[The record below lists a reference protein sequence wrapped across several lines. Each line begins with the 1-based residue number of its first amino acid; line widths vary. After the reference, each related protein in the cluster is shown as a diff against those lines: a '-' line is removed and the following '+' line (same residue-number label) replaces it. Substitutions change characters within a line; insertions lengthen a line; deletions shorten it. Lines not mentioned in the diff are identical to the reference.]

1 MDATKR
7 WDADQRKED
16 FGAPLP
22 GAPNVGYRVL
32 AKPLR
37 FELSGVHEDLLPTEM
52 RPEPRCDS
60 KPAR

>member
-1 MDATKR
+1 MGAIWATRAMRAARHSVRARRRSAMDATKR

-22 GAPNVGYRVL
+22 GVPNFGYRVL

-37 FELSGVHEDLLPTEM
+37 FEH
-52 RPEPRCDS
+52 
-60 KPAR
+60 